1 MDTRRTD
8 PIIAELRAFRQVYAA
23 RFDYDVEAMFRDIR
37 ARQEASGREYVRLP
51 ARRAAGDRSPE
62 NPGAVPHQEF
72 QPLVRALMRTLLD
85 DRANL
90 LSESEKR
97 DLTDNEYCKS
107 EMSLDIVN
115 LGLLRRIEEGREIK
129 GHGRYWKDRYGGFY
143 VCSQWWRDHHRANA
157 ESLLRF
163 VEGLVRRKPEHA
175 AALRPHAQAFRDYLR
190 AKSLRR

>member
-1 MDTRRTD
+1 
-8 PIIAELRAFRQVYAA
+8 
-23 RFDYDVEAMFRDIR
+23 
-37 ARQEASGREYVRLP
+37 
-51 ARRAAGDRSPE
+51 
-62 NPGAVPHQEF
+62 
-72 QPLVRALMRTLLD
+72 MRTLLD

-107 EMSLDIVN
+107 EMRLQIGN

-129 GHGRYWKDRYGGFY
+129 GRGRYWKDRYGGFY

-163 VEGLVRRKPEHA
+163 VEGLVRRTPEHA
-175 AALRPHAQAFRDYLR
+175 AALRPHAQAFRDYLALTP